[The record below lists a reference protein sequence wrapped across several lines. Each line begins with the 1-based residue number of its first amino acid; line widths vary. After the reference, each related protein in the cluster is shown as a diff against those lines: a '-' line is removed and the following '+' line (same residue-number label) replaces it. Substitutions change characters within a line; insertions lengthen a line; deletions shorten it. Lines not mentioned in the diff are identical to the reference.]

1 LDELPKREEN
11 LSAYEMMLS
20 ESQER
25 MLMVLKPNKKKLAE
39 EIFLKWGVDFSVIG
53 KITDTKK
60 IKVIYRDKVEANIPI
75 SSLADDAPMYVRP
88 IKNRKID
95 KNLTHQ
101 KTNIGLKE
109 IILKILSSPNICS
122 KRWVWEQY
130 DRTIMANTINR
141 PGGNAGVV
149 RIEGTNKALSL
160 SCDVTPRYCHANS
173 YEGAK
178 QAVAECW
185 RNIVSTGAKPIAITN
200 CLNFGNPEKPI
211 IMGDFVSAIEGIKD
225 ASIALDFPVV
235 SGNVSL
241 YNETDG
247 EAIKPTPTIGGLGII
262 EDVKI
267 QSNHHTQRDGDII
280 ILIGGDGKHLGR
292 SIFREVIFNAEDG
305 DAPTV
310 NLDNELN
317 NGNLILSLISD
328 KKINS
333 VHDISDGGLI
343 ITIAEMIISSNIG
356 AKITL
361 QNNLTN
367 SNGDP
372 EMLYEKMFGEDQSRY
387 VITVS
392 LDKVN
397 DVIDQCTK
405 SNVSANII
413 GDIQKND
420 LEIDGLVTISNN
432 ELIDSY
438 ESVLPDMM
446 NIK

>member
-1 LDELPKREEN
+1 
-11 LSAYEMMLS
+11 
-20 ESQER
+20 
-25 MLMVLKPNKKKLAE
+25 
-39 EIFLKWGVDFSVIG
+39 
-53 KITDTKK
+53 
-60 IKVIYRDKVEANIPI
+60 
-75 SSLADDAPMYVRP
+75 
-88 IKNRKID
+88 
-95 KNLTHQ
+95 
-101 KTNIGLKE
+101 
-109 IILKILSSPNICS
+109 
-122 KRWVWEQY
+122 
-130 DRTIMANTINR
+130 MANTINR

-225 ASIALDFPVV
+225 ASITLDFPVV